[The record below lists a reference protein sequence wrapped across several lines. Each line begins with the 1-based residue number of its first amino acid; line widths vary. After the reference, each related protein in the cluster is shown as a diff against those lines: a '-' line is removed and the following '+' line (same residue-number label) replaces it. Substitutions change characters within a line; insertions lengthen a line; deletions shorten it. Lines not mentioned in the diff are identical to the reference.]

1 MDGTPLRSRSFSQAK
16 KARQFFVYFCAFGST
31 NALPSAVLT
40 DSKYHKKR
48 NILNFSTS
56 IAFLINAIHIYNSF
70 QPVDGA
76 LGFDMFIFFHL
87 NYRLS
92 REILCFPIKLR

>member
-56 IAFLINAIHIYNSF
+56 IAFLINAIHIYIRIVFS
-70 QPVDGA
+70 QWTE
-76 LGFDMFIFFHL
+76 
-87 NYRLS
+87 R
-92 REILCFPIKLR
+92 